1 MSNITV
7 VRYSDSDLE
16 EFRTVILDR
25 LKKAQEELDDL
36 RSQILDITE
45 SLEGDFGNDYM
56 DDSSVASD
64 LEMLNNMAIRKRKY
78 IQDLE
83 NALIRIKNKTYGICS
98 ITGEL
103 IDKKRLLAVPT
114 TTKSLHGKVMEQSP
128 TRLNKEEEED
138 DSEKTSRP
146 ATPAAPASKIITRVI
161 RKSSTPSEKT
171 SLVDEE
177 EEEDFT
183 AGDEFMPDL
192 KRIDA
197 ADVADELEDD
207 MSDMDDDFDDFDDDL
222 GDDDG
227 MEEDEDSED

>member
-7 VRYSDSDLE
+7 VRYSDNDLE
-16 EFRTVILDR
+16 EFRSVILDR
-25 LKKAQEELDDL
+25 LNKAQEELDDL

-114 TTKSLHGKVMEQSP
+114 TTKSLQGKVMEQSP
-128 TRLNKEEEED
+128 TRLNKDEEEED
-138 DSEKTSRP
+138 GEKASRP
-146 ATPAAPASKIITRVI
+146 SAPAAPASKIITRVI

-207 MSDMDDDFDDFDDDL
+207 LGDDDDFNDFDDDL

-227 MEEDEDSED
+227 MEDDDSED

>member
-7 VRYSDSDLE
+7 VRYSDNDLD
-16 EFRTVILDR
+16 EFREVILDR
-25 LKKAQEELDDL
+25 LRKAQEELDDL

-83 NALIRIKNKTYGICS
+83 NALIRIKNKTYGICT

-114 TTKSLHGKVMEQSP
+114 TTKSLHGKQMEQAP
-128 TRLNKEEEED
+128 ARVAGREEEEED
-138 DSEKTSRP
+138 AAEKTTK
-146 ATPAAPASKIITRVI
+146 ATPPAASSKIITRVI
-161 RKSSTPSEKT
+161 RKTGSGPGKSS
-171 SLVDEE
+171 VVGDEE
-177 EEEDFT
+177 EEEDFST
-183 AGDEFMPDL
+183 SEDFIPDL

-197 ADVADELEDD
+197 SDVADDLADD
-207 MSDMDDDFDDFDDDL
+207 MSDIDDDDYDEFADDMPDEADDD
-222 GDDDG
+222 
-227 MEEDEDSED
+227 DSED